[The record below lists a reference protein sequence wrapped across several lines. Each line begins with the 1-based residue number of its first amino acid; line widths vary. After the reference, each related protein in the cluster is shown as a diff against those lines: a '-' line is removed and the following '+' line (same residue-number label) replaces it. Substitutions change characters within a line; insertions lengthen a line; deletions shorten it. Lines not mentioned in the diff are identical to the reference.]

1 MPLDGEAST
10 DAAESENPCM
20 CGHPK
25 CENREIPS
33 VSESI
38 DSERSENVTD
48 GNADVYTD
56 GKSDDS
62 IVPAK
67 RVNKTRTLAAELVE
81 ERGSPKGNT
90 NQKALPRT
98 QGHNGKSIGWNVYG
112 KYGECE
118 FTRRV
123 HFALCVWHGIV

>member
-1 MPLDGEAST
+1 MR
-10 DAAESENPCM
+10 
-20 CGHPK
+20 GHSK
-25 CENREIPS
+25 RENREIPS

-38 DSERSENVTD
+38 ESERSENVTD

-81 ERGSPKGNT
+81 ERGSPKGNVARHVLAPDT
-90 NQKALPRT
+90 APGVAR
-98 QGHNGKSIGWNVYG
+98 S
-112 KYGECE
+112 
-118 FTRRV
+118 RRARLRLV
-123 HFALCVWHGIV
+123 EMIAS